1 MPVVAFNH
9 FNLRAPPALTDALR
23 DFYVEVVGLRVGWRP
38 PFDFPGYWLYLGEQA
53 VLPLVGVPGARADA
67 ATRGG
72 TFDHVA
78 FTFSG
83 LAETE
88 ARLREQGIDYRSVRV
103 PGTQQVQLFLTDPA
117 GNGVELNFASP
128 SA

>member
-1 MPVVAFNH
+1 MPVLAFNH
-9 FNLRAPPALTDALR
+9 FNLRAPTVLTEALK
-23 DFYVEVVGLRVGWRP
+23 DFYVDVVGLSVGWRP

-53 VLPLVGVPGARADA
+53 VLHLVGVPAAREALA
-67 ATRGG
+67 RGG

-78 FTFSG
+78 FTCTG

-88 ARLREQGIDYRSVRV
+88 ARLSAQGVEYRSVRV
-103 PGTQQVQLFLTDPA
+103 PGTEQVQLFLTDPA
-117 GNGVELNFASP
+117 GNGVELNFASA